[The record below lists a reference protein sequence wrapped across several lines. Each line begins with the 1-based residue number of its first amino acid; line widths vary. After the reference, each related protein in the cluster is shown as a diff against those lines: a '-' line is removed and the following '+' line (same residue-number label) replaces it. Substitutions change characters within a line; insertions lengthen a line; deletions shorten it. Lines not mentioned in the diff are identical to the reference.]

1 MIIIILPPTHTLKTH
16 LHHVEYEQKKREKNR
31 AFFSGG
37 DEGWGRGF
45 PLRTNIKKWGCEIKK
60 EAKLNKPKCVRI
72 NPRAP
77 LFLNGSPL
85 KWKAR
90 LLFFF

>member
-1 MIIIILPPTHTLKTH
+1 MK
-16 LHHVEYEQKKREKNR
+16 EKREKSR
-31 AFFSGG
+31 GFFSGG

-77 LFLNGSPL
+77 FPSMVPPSNGKPDFYS
-85 KWKAR
+85 
-90 LLFFF
+90 FFEVTY